1 MDVWP
6 AIAAERRAL
15 ADDLD
20 MLTPEQ
26 WAAPSLCA
34 EWTVRD
40 VAAHLVVPHTVSLPK
55 FMVTLVRSRGSFPRA
70 NIATAARVAVR
81 PTAELVADLRRYA
94 DGRFTPPGS
103 GPEAPLTDVLVHSA
117 DIRIPLGIADPGP
130 PQRWTPVLDFL
141 VSPRARRGFVS
152 GPLPQLTLVATDA
165 DWTHGSGPEVRGPA
179 AAIALAL
186 LGRPAVLT
194 DLSGPGKTGFSSWA
208 GR

>member
-81 PTAELVADLRRYA
+81 PTAELVADLRRY
-94 DGRFTPPGS
+94 
-103 GPEAPLTDVLVHSA
+103 TDVLVHSA